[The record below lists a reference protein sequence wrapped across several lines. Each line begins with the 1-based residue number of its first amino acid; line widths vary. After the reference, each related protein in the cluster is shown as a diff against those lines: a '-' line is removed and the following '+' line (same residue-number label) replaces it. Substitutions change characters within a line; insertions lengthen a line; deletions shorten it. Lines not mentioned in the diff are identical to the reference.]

1 MGTAGAAALALL
13 AFGAVFAATAGPRE
27 ALASR
32 TQALQQT
39 IAATPPLA
47 RVISVTTT
55 WTGVS
60 SQLRSGGFGNGGGF
74 GNSSGGGNL
83 TAAQVGEITGQLHDE
98 FSHGVIRLTRQARTG
113 RP

>member
-1 MGTAGAAALALL
+1 MRNWLTRLTAMGTAGAAALALL
-13 AFGAVFAATAGPRE
+13 ACGAVFAATAGPRE

-60 SQLRSGGFGNGGGF
+60 SQLRSSGFGSCTT
-74 GNSSGGGNL
+74 NSA
-83 TAAQVGEITGQLHDE
+83 TA
-98 FSHGVIRLTRQARTG
+98 
-113 RP
+113 